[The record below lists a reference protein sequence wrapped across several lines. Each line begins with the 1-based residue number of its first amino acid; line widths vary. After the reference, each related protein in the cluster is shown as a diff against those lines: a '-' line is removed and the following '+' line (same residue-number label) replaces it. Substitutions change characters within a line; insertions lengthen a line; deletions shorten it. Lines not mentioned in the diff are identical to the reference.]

1 MNIMTN
7 EEMMSISKKRGYLYP
22 SFEVY
27 SGVAGFYDYGPLGGM
42 LKNNIMNLWRK
53 YYELQEGFYEIES
66 PTIMPRETLKASGH
80 VDNFTDPMT
89 KCTECGEI
97 YRADHVIEAV
107 IDKDVEG
114 LPDDT
119 LTEIIRDNDIHCSEC
134 GGLLS
139 DVVSYNLMFKT
150 DIGASGKQTGFMRP
164 ETAQGIFIAFKRIAR
179 FYKDKLPFGIVQLG
193 KSYRNELSPRQGVIR
208 LREFTQAEAEIF
220 VDPEDKTHKNY
231 ENVTDYIL
239 RLYSQTEQQKNLD
252 PVELSVEEAIEEGI
266 VSSQMLIYQL
276 VIAREFLD
284 DLGIPDEYIR
294 FRQHLPDEMAHYAID
309 CWDAEVYTDAYGW
322 VEIIGIA
329 DRTDFDLKSHI
340 SHSKEDL
347 SIFKEYD
354 KPKTVTVT
362 KPSFNM
368 KKFGPTFKKDS
379 NKAKEILEETDTQE
393 IIDAFNDTGVY
404 KFSID
409 GTDYEI
415 DNSFVT
421 FSTVEEEIKGERIV
435 PHVIEPSYGI
445 DRIIYSTLLH
455 SYTEDKTE
463 EDEDRAYLK
472 IPPIVAP
479 IKAVVLP
486 LVNKE
491 PLTEIAEDIELLLRE
506 NDLITSIDYSG
517 TIGRRY
523 ARSDEIGVPY
533 AITVD
538 YESIDDKKVTIR
550 NRDTFKQ
557 KRVATWRLPE
567 IIDELIKG
575 LIEFD
580 EIEE

>member
-1 MNIMTN
+1 MSN
-7 EEMMSISKKRGYLYP
+7 EKMMSISKKRGFLYP
-22 SFEVY
+22 SFEIY

-53 YYELQEGFYEIES
+53 YYVSREGFYEIEA
-66 PTIMPRETLKASGH
+66 PTVMPKETLKASGH

-89 KCTECGEI
+89 ECSECGEI
-97 YRADHVIEAV
+97 YRADHIIEAE
-107 IDKDVEG
+107 IDDDVEG
-114 LPDDT
+114 RPDEE
-119 LTEIIRDNDIHCSEC
+119 LTQIIKDNNIVCSAC
-134 GGLLS
+134 GGKLT
-139 DVVSYNLMFKT
+139 DVHSYNLMFKT
-150 DIGASGKQTGFMRP
+150 QIGASGKQTGYMRP

-220 VDPEDKTHKNY
+220 VDPSDKSHKYY
-231 ENVTDYIL
+231 ENITDHIL
-239 RLYSQTEQQKNLD
+239 RLYSQKEQQNNSDPLEISVSDAIDKN
-252 PVELSVEEAIEEGI
+252 I
-266 VSSQMLIYQL
+266 VSSQMLIYQIVL
-276 VIAREFLD
+276 AHDFLR
-284 DLGIPDEYIR
+284 DLGIPDDVIR

-329 DRTDFDLKSHI
+329 DRTDFDLKSHMN
-340 SHSKEDL
+340 HSKEDL

-354 KPKTVTVT
+354 EPKIIMKT

-379 NKAKEILEETDTQE
+379 SRAKNILENTNPDMIIEAFENDGVFKFNIDDTE
-393 IIDAFNDTGVY
+393 
-404 KFSID
+404 
-409 GTDYEI
+409 YEI
-415 DNSFVT
+415 DDSFVS
-421 FSTVEEEIKGERIV
+421 FSTVEEKIKGERIV

-455 SYTEDKTE
+455 SYTEDE
-463 EDEDRAYLK
+463 NDEGEIRAYLK
-472 IPPIVAP
+472 LPAKIAP
-479 IKAVVLP
+479 IKVAILP

-491 PLTEIAEDIELLLRE
+491 PLSELAQDIEITLRE
-506 NDLITSIDYSG
+506 NNIITSYDASG

-533 AITVD
+533 AITID
-538 YESIDDKKVTIR
+538 YDSLDDHRVTIR
-550 NRDTFKQ
+550 DRDTFKQ
-557 KRVATWRLPE
+557 KRVAIRDLPILVKDLSE
-567 IIDELIKG
+567 EF
-575 LIEFD
+575 IEFD
-580 EIEE
+580 DIQE